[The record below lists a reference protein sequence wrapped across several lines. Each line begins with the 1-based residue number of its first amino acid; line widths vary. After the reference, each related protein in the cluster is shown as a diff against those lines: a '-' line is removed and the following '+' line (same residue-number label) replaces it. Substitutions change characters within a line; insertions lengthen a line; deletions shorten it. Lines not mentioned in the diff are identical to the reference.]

1 MSISGTL
8 GAEEELHLFE
18 PATGALAPNAP
29 RLLRR
34 LPSKS
39 FSAELQ
45 RSTVEMNTATTSTLQ
60 ELHDE
65 IVHLRAELR
74 AVAAEFG
81 LAVASVGMAP
91 QATDDDFELTMR
103 GRFSRMHEEYRLL
116 VDEQLICG
124 YQVHV
129 GVDDRDLAVRVTS
142 RLGET
147 LPVLLALSASSPFWR
162 GRDTGYASM
171 RTMIW
176 QRWPTSGGFDRLETM
191 EQYEGMI
198 ADLVRTGVISD
209 AKMAYFDVR
218 PSTHVP
224 TLELRT
230 CDACPLV
237 DDAVLIAGLFRAAVA
252 QGAEDEEAG
261 RPLSTRPAPVQR
273 AALWRAARS
282 GLGGELLGAGAAP
295 QPRPSV
301 EVVRD
306 LVARLRPQL
315 EAFGDWETV
324 NELAEAALV
333 RGCSASRQRT
343 RYAERGKMTDVV
355 RLLVEETASHHGSR
369 PRQLRCTTDYPASLR
384 DEAVTIAGT
393 PTAAYRRVFEAI
405 DAMSA
410 EEVARSSSL
419 IEELAAS
426 NGLTFGVAGSQR
438 PFPLDLVPRI
448 IAPHEWSALADGL
461 VQRAR
466 AIEAFL
472 RDVYGPARIVADGVL
487 DPRVIR
493 AVPGWRD
500 EGRLLPADAV
510 RCAVIGFD
518 LVREPISGWRVL
530 EDNVRV
536 PSGVGYAVGMRRVL
550 NAVVP
555 ELAMGVAM
563 RAPEETIDL
572 LGRTLRACA
581 RGDHDDPVVALISD
595 GAANSAWYEHRTLA
609 EGAGLL
615 LAEPGDVTF
624 ERGRPVVDGQPL
636 DVAYLRLEHELADLV
651 DTEGRAVGQ
660 GHVGCGHPRGAGAGE
675 RARQR
680 RGRRQ
685 GDVLPHPRRDRLLP
699 GREPAPGPGAH
710 LSLRRSRGV
719 RDRARPPRGAGDQAG
734 RRLRRRRRAGR
745 TRRHARSARGA
756 APRVTGRSGALG
768 GAGDDGALDAADARG
783 WQTRGPPRRPADVR
797 LPDGERCGGGRAG
810 RARAHPGRTRPQHD
824 RQLLPGRGRQ
834 GHLDPDRRADGGAQ
848 CAESSVNVAS
858 TVVPRT

>member
-1 MSISGTL
+1 MSITGTL
-8 GAEEELHLFE
+8 GAEEELQLFE
-18 PATGALAPNAP
+18 PSTGALAPNAP

-60 ELHDE
+60 ELHNE
-65 IVHLRAELR
+65 IVHLRTELR

-91 QATDDDFELTMR
+91 EATDEDFELTMR

-129 GVDDRDLAVRVTS
+129 GVADRDLAVRVTG

-191 EQYEGMI
+191 GEYERMI
-198 ADLVRTGVISD
+198 GDLVRTGVISD

-261 RPLSTRPAPVQR
+261 RAQSNRPAPVQR
-273 AALWRAARS
+273 AAIWRAARS
-282 GLGGELLGAGAAP
+282 GLAGELLGDGAAP

-306 LVARLRPQL
+306 LLLRLRPHL
-315 EAFGDWETV
+315 EAYGDWDTV

-355 RLLVEETASHHGSR
+355 HLLVEETASHHGSR
-369 PRQLRCTTDYPASLR
+369 PRPLRCTEDYPASLR
-384 DEAVTIAGT
+384 DEAVTVAGT

-410 EEVARSSSL
+410 DELERNSTR

-426 NGLTFGVAGSQR
+426 NGLTFGVGGSQQ
-438 PFPLDLVPRI
+438 PFRLDLVPRI
-448 IAPHEWSALADGL
+448 ITAHEWSALADGL

-500 EGRLLPADAV
+500 EGRRLPADAV

-550 NAVVP
+550 TAVAP
-555 ELAMGVAM
+555 ELAMGVPI

-581 RGDHDDPVVALISD
+581 RGNAADPVVALISD
-595 GAANSAWYEHRTLA
+595 GAENSAWYEHRTLA
-609 EGAGLL
+609 DGAGLL

-624 ERGRPVVDGQPL
+624 EGGRAVVDGQLL
-636 DVAYLRLEHELADLV
+636 DVAYLRLEHELTDLV
-651 DTEGRAVGQ
+651 DKEGRTVGQ
-660 GHVGCGHPRGAGAGE
+660 GMLDAAIRGELALVNAPGNGVADDKSMYCHIPDVIDYYLGE
-675 RARQR
+675 SPFLAQVPTYRCA
-680 RGRRQ
+680 
-685 GDVLPHPRRDRLLP
+685 DPEELEIVLDRLEDLVTKPVDGYGGGGVLVGRDATPGEIEERRRELRADPARWVAQETMALSTLP
-699 GREPAPGPGAH
+699 TLEGGKLEARHVDLRTFVYLTGSGPGEAELAGLALTRVAPPH
-710 LSLRRSRGV
+710 SMIVNSSRGG
-719 RDRARPPRGAGDQAG
+719 GAKDTWILTDEHMGG
-734 RRLRRRRRAGR
+734 NSVR
-745 TRRHARSARGA
+745 TRR
-756 APRVTGRSGALG
+756 
-768 GAGDDGALDAADARG
+768 
-783 WQTRGPPRRPADVR
+783 
-797 LPDGERCGGGRAG
+797 
-810 RARAHPGRTRPQHD
+810 
-824 RQLLPGRGRQ
+824 
-834 GHLDPDRRADGGAQ
+834 
-848 CAESSVNVAS
+848 
-858 TVVPRT
+858 

>member
-1 MSISGTL
+1 MSITGTL
-8 GAEEELHLFE
+8 GAEEELQLFE

-60 ELHDE
+60 ELHNE

-74 AVAAEFG
+74 AVAADFG

-91 QATDDDFELTMR
+91 QATDEDFELTMR

-129 GVDDRDLAVRVTS
+129 GVSDRDLAVRVTD
-142 RLGET
+142 RLGES

-191 EQYEGMI
+191 AEYERMI

-261 RPLSTRPAPVQR
+261 RAQCNRPAPVQR
-273 AALWRAARS
+273 AAIWRAARS
-282 GLGGELLGAGAAP
+282 GLAGELLGDGAAP

-315 EAFGDWETV
+315 EEFGDWETV

-355 RLLVEETASHHGSR
+355 QLLVEETASHHGSR
-369 PRQLRCTTDYPASLR
+369 PRQLRCTQDYPASLR
-384 DEAVTIAGT
+384 DEAVTVAGT

-410 EEVARSSSL
+410 DEIERSASQ
-419 IEELAAS
+419 IKELAAS
-426 NGLTFGVAGSQR
+426 NGLTFGVAGSQQ
-438 PFPLDLVPRI
+438 PFRLDLVPRI
-448 IAPHEWSALADGL
+448 IAAHEWSGLADGL

-493 AVPGWRD
+493 AVPGWRE

-555 ELAMGVAM
+555 ELAMGVSI

-581 RGDHDDPVVALISD
+581 PDNTDDPVVALISD
-595 GAANSAWYEHRTLA
+595 GAENSAWYEHRTLA
-609 EGAGLL
+609 EGAGLV
-615 LAEPGDVTF
+615 LAEPEDVTF
-624 ERGRPVVDGQPL
+624 EGGRPVVDGQPL

-651 DTEGRAVGQ
+651 DKGGRPVGQ
-660 GHVGCGHPRGAGAGE
+660 GLLEAAIRGQLALVNAPGNGVADDKSMYCHIPDVIDYYLGE
-675 RARQR
+675 SPLLAQVPTYRCA
-680 RGRRQ
+680 
-685 GDVLPHPRRDRLLP
+685 DPEEFEIVLDRLEDLVTKPVDGYGGGGVLIGRDATPDELEERRRELRADPARWVAQETMALSTLP
-699 GREPAPGPGAH
+699 TLEGGKLEARHVDLRTFVYLTGSGPGEAELAGLALTRVAPPH
-710 LSLRRSRGV
+710 SMIVNSSRGGGAKDTWILTDEITERRGV
-719 RDRARPPRGAGDQAG
+719 RN
-734 RRLRRRRRAGR
+734 RR
-745 TRRHARSARGA
+745 
-756 APRVTGRSGALG
+756 
-768 GAGDDGALDAADARG
+768 
-783 WQTRGPPRRPADVR
+783 
-797 LPDGERCGGGRAG
+797 
-810 RARAHPGRTRPQHD
+810 
-824 RQLLPGRGRQ
+824 
-834 GHLDPDRRADGGAQ
+834 
-848 CAESSVNVAS
+848 
-858 TVVPRT
+858 

>member
-1 MSISGTL
+1 MSITGTL
-8 GAEEELHLFE
+8 GAEEELQLFE

-34 LPSKS
+34 LPTKS

-45 RSTVEMNTATTSTLQ
+45 RSTVEMNTATTTTLQ
-60 ELHDE
+60 ELHNE

-91 QATDDDFELTMR
+91 MATDEDFELTMR
-103 GRFSRMHEEYRLL
+103 GRFSRMHEEYRVL

-129 GVDDRDLAVRVTS
+129 GVADRDLAVRVTG
-142 RLGET
+142 RLAET

-191 EQYEGMI
+191 AEYEHMI

-261 RPLSTRPAPVQR
+261 RPQRNRPAPVQR

-282 GLGGELLGAGAAP
+282 GLAGELLGDGAAP

-301 EVVRD
+301 DVVRD
-306 LVARLRPQL
+306 LLARLRPQL
-315 EAFGDWETV
+315 EAYGDWDTV
-324 NELAEAALV
+324 SELAEAALV

-343 RYAERGKMTDVV
+343 RYAERGKMTDVLQ
-355 RLLVEETASHHGSR
+355 LLVEETASHHGSR
-369 PRQLRCTTDYPASLR
+369 PRPLRCTKDYPASLR
-384 DEAVTIAGT
+384 DEAVTVAGT

-410 EEVARSSSL
+410 DELEQSSSR
-419 IEELAAS
+419 IKELAAA
-426 NGLTFGVAGSQR
+426 NGLTFGVGGSQQ
-438 PFPLDLVPRI
+438 PFRLDLVPRI
-448 IAPHEWSALADGL
+448 IAAHEWSALADGL

-493 AVPGWRD
+493 AVPGWRE
-500 EGRLLPADAV
+500 EGRLLPTDAV

-550 NAVVP
+550 HEVVP
-555 ELAMGVAM
+555 ELAMGVPI

-572 LGRTLRACA
+572 LGRTLRRCA
-581 RGDHDDPVVALISD
+581 RGTADPVVALISD
-595 GAANSAWYEHRTLA
+595 GAENSAWYEHRTLA
-609 EGAGLL
+609 EGAQLL
-615 LAEPGDVTF
+615 LAEPGDITF

-651 DTEGRAVGQ
+651 DKEGRSVGQ
-660 GHVGCGHPRGAGAGE
+660 GMLEAASRGELALVNAPGNGVADDKSMYCHIPDVIDYYLGE
-675 RARQR
+675 SPLLAQVPTYRCA
-680 RGRRQ
+680 
-685 GDVLPHPRRDRLLP
+685 DPEELEIVLDRLEDLVTKP
-699 GREPAPGPGAH
+699 VDGYGGGGVLVGRDATPEELEERRRELRAEPARWVAQETMALSTLPTLEGGTLEARHVDLRTFVYLTGIGPGEAQ
-710 LSLRRSRGV
+710 LAGLALTRVAPPNSMIVNSSRG
-719 RDRARPPRGAGDQAG
+719 
-734 RRLRRRRRAGR
+734 
-745 TRRHARSARGA
+745 
-756 APRVTGRSGALG
+756 G
-768 GAGDDGALDAADARG
+768 GAKDTWILTDELREGN
-783 WQTRGPPRRPADVR
+783 DVR
-797 LPDGERCGGGRAG
+797 
-810 RARAHPGRTRPQHD
+810 H
-824 RQLLPGRGRQ
+824 
-834 GHLDPDRRADGGAQ
+834 RR
-848 CAESSVNVAS
+848 
-858 TVVPRT
+858 